1 MTLFRQVHINSSN
14 LFMEIDTI
22 MKNILNEKNQ
32 NTQPKQL
39 IDPIIYLG
47 EDGTPL
53 TEPVIFY
60 DRPLDF
66 SQPLPDIEPLGPE
79 YYMNWIQIDTSVGH
93 KVMPLD
99 FLNGKDLPKAEEP
112 VELSIL
118 NTVPT
123 NTQILEL
130 PKKMIDS
137 KINIPADM
145 AVEED
150 KYSVYDIMHMFLAK
164 KPVIVLNNNLYA
176 YNGTTYEIKMPI
188 EVARDVLKECRE
200 LIKDN
205 GPSFV
210 DNVVNYIKR
219 EPLVCVD
226 EGNVST
232 NYVAF
237 DNGVL
242 DINGKIL
249 MPHSPDCIT
258 LYQVKAKYHSNYNIP
273 TPVFDNY
280 LQTITNGDML
290 LVERI
295 LQTIG
300 YILTPDPNG
309 KCFFLLQGV
318 PDSGKSV
325 FSNFLKELFNDGAT
339 KPLEAQLLGDKF
351 TASELIGK
359 VFCTFPDMS
368 AKALDEATVS
378 RIKMFTGGDA
388 ISVPVKYGS
397 NIRFVCS
404 AKFIFATNHPF
415 LIKSED
421 EAFFDRVVTIPFKY
435 AVEKSQK
442 IYNLKEKLLSER
454 DGIVSKAIAA
464 YYRLVDNNYVFAGYY
479 PPNEVIA
486 GSITGEMDYRTP
498 VYSFAKNEFVKNG
511 ETVVFMEDALL
522 AFSKLFPGI
531 PENEFY
537 HHFAQFTSELFNAK
551 KGRKRKKPNPNPQSC
566 MCGINFKY
574 NDSNIAEVS
583 NNDIP

>member
-1 MTLFRQVHINSSN
+1 
-14 LFMEIDTI
+14 
-22 MKNILNEKNQ
+22 MKNRLNKENQ
-32 NTQPKQL
+32 NIDPKQL
-39 IDPIIYLG
+39 IAPLIYLG
-47 EDGTPL
+47 DDGTPL

-66 SQPLPDIEPLGPE
+66 SKQLPEIEPLGPE
-79 YYMNWIQIDTSVGH
+79 QYMNWLQIDTSVGH

-123 NTQILEL
+123 KAQIPEM

-176 YNGTTYEIKMPI
+176 YNGKTYEIKMPI
-188 EVARDVLKECRE
+188 EVARDVLKECRD
-200 LIKDN
+200 LIKSN

-219 EPLVCVD
+219 EPLVCMEESD
-226 EGNVST
+226 ISN
-232 NYVAF
+232 NYIAF
-237 DNGVL
+237 ENGLL
-242 DINGKIL
+242 DIENRVFL
-249 MPHSPDCIT
+249 PHSSKCIT
-258 LYQVKAKYHSNYNIP
+258 LYEVKAKYFANCNIP
-273 TPVFDNY
+273 TPIFDNY
-280 LQTITNGDML
+280 LWTITGGDML
-290 LVERI
+290 LAERI
-295 LQTIG
+295 LQAIG

-339 KPLEAQLLGDKF
+339 EPLEAQLLGDKF

-388 ISVPVKYGS
+388 ISVPVKYSS

-415 LIKSED
+415 LTKSED
-421 EAFFDRVVTIPFKY
+421 EAFFNRVVTIPFKY

-464 YYRLVDNNYVFAGYY
+464 YFRLVDNGYIFAGNYQ
-479 PPNEVIA
+479 PNEVVTSSFA
-486 GSITGEMDYRTP
+486 GDMDYRVH
-498 VYSFAKNEFVKNG
+498 VYSYVKNIFIKDSEGCVFLEDAFMEFSELSTGISINEF
-511 ETVVFMEDALL
+511 
-522 AFSKLFPGI
+522 S
-531 PENEFY
+531 
-537 HHFAQFTSELFNAK
+537 HLFNQYSSEIFKAT
-551 KGRKRKKPNPNPQSC
+551 KGRKRKTPSSNPQSC
-566 MCGINFKY
+566 VEGISFK
-574 NDSNIAEVS
+574 EVS
-583 NNDIP
+583 TDDVSKL